1 MKINHSTPIKI
12 EKEENINSQRIEC
25 AAIAN
30 LPTKHGE
37 FKMYCYVNKSNGEHH
52 VALVMGD
59 LENGQNVLCRVHFE
73 CLTGDVFGS
82 MRCDCRYQLEMSM
95 KMIAQKGSGVL
106 LYMRQE
112 GHNNGLIKQLKSYH
126 LQDQGMD
133 SAEANLAS
141 GFRSDSREYAVSA
154 EILRNLG
161 IQSVCL
167 LTNNLDK
174 IHQLKEHGITVTQR
188 IVLESPFE
196 RCDHFYTSNNQ
207 FKTKNV
213 Y

>member
-1 MKINHSTPIKI
+1 
-12 EKEENINSQRIEC
+12 
-25 AAIAN
+25 
-30 LPTKHGE
+30 
-37 FKMYCYVNKSNGEHH
+37 
-52 VALVMGD
+52 
-59 LENGQNVLCRVHFE
+59 
-73 CLTGDVFGS
+73 

-112 GHNNGLIKQLKSYH
+112 GHNSSLIKQLKSYH

-141 GFRSDSREYAVSA
+141 GFRSDSREYAISA
-154 EILRNLG
+154 EILQNLG

-188 IVLESPFE
+188 IALESPFE
-196 RCDHFYTSNNQ
+196 RCNHFYTSYNQ